1 MDMEYNIL
9 SQRDGILLAAKLAS
23 ERNLIPVF
31 GSGFTRNTKSH
42 SGKVPDGAE
51 ATKIMKELLLSSCT
65 EISQTDLDGL
75 DFNSTSEYFLKLV
88 SHQTKSKFF
97 TDFFSEVFIEGD
109 KKDFLQLDWPYAYTL
124 NVDDGIE
131 NSSEFKAILP
141 YNNFEKPNTSI
152 KLLYKIHGDAF
163 TEATSN
169 TSRNI
174 VFSSEQYILS
184 LTDESNIG
192 ILNNIEADYSSSNL
206 LFIGCSLISEP
217 DLKFIYDKIKEN
229 SGNNLRIVLRKEEP
243 QTLKDKMLL
252 SSYGINTVILVEDYD
267 LFYQEFISETQKMQA
282 ATQVATFK
290 YKNPK
295 TVIKFSKA
303 DTTCLISG
311 INIFDAGLNVFFKSG
326 MHLFRNAVMEIEK
339 QLKTHDCVVVKGR
352 RFSGKTYILCSV
364 CERQTRYT
372 TYFFPSNSLYDEQ
385 LVSQLLN
392 TCNNSLFLF
401 DSNSLSG
408 NAYILIANS
417 GDLIR
422 GHHNKIILASNSN
435 DNFMMEMLNA
445 GFWEIDNYFDK
456 KELLDNNK
464 NADKYALSRR
474 LYYQSNFDY
483 LYMLSKEQK
492 ISMPLLKNSVSKL
505 TSNEQKLLL
514 LLVTFDKVFLGDVIP
529 LGIYSR
535 DIDGFIN
542 KFPIISELV
551 STEPY
556 EKASHS
562 SKKIVHNG
570 KMLLLEKINELNHD
584 EIRDCIV
591 SIVKVFKNDRLR
603 YRLYIEIIL
612 FDTLNQIFGGRKGA
626 GHLIYHIYESLE
638 AELYSDLHYWLQRAK
653 SIYRLR
659 NRDKEQLDIAY
670 SFAKKVYID
679 GHGKLYFQAALSL
692 SLICCALSKLEDSPE
707 KKISINSEAISYA
720 HTSIFSDYYRMNNK
734 FLKSELQLRKKEKG
748 NLWILCEICQEY
760 INLSAEND
768 SLISEANELISKL
781 NSLIEN

>member
-1 MDMEYNIL
+1 MKQLVIVIKKDIHSLACLKIQINVGDMDMEYNIL

-97 TDFFSEVFIEGD
+97 TDFSEVFIEGD

-514 LLVTFDKVFLGDVIP
+514 LLVTFDKVGDVIP

-670 SFAKKVYID
+670 SFAKKCI
-679 GHGKLYFQAALSL
+679 
-692 SLICCALSKLEDSPE
+692 
-707 KKISINSEAISYA
+707 
-720 HTSIFSDYYRMNNK
+720 
-734 FLKSELQLRKKEKG
+734 
-748 NLWILCEICQEY
+748 
-760 INLSAEND
+760 
-768 SLISEANELISKL
+768 
-781 NSLIEN
+781 